1 MEISKESVVNL
12 EGNNEFVRV
21 YAKQYDKESRRLI
34 LEFTHNGE
42 LWEIP
47 SGTVARF
54 AMTKPDGEQILN
66 DAVVSENT
74 VEVELTY
81 QMLSAAGNARCEVQ
95 LYDNGTKEML
105 SSAVFDLV
113 VSRAAYSKDKV
124 ESSSEYQSFI
134 HALLEVD
141 VKLGEVE
148 QATDD
153 ANKAARMASTAAD
166 TANAAA
172 KSANT
177 AAGAANTAASAA
189 NSAAGTAQTQ
199 GNYAKTQG
207 DYAKAQGDRAK
218 SEADRL
224 EGVDAAALQEQLDA
238 LPGKYV
244 QLTNLTKL
252 TKEGLRMED
261 FPPGNYFALGEVA
274 NSLEDKPEG
283 VQLAQAFVTMY
294 WDYGTTGNTTKRIE
308 LLERVNGR
316 KWFKSYNGT
325 TWGSWFEYARKT
337 DVEPYTKLKEY
348 VSYEELGVEKTAS
361 YDEIFN
367 AMAYP
372 SVAVLIKD
380 PTEQP
385 ETPTS
390 PTRVG
395 TFRIVKH
402 SANRAD
408 FTFMD
413 SVSDGIARKWT
424 GQYNKNATPKWT
436 GWKELSFEGHNHN
449 GFEPIDVTGKTLD
462 IHSLTSQTPGIEWY
476 RCRTSAGAANIT
488 NIPVA
493 GQPFFLEKKVIRVG
507 SANGTDLVI
516 NFRFLSSSAK
526 KEYECWCTVSSTGAA
541 TWTEWKEQDS
551 GMETG
556 SWTPVLFGT
565 TTAGNPIYASRDGS
579 YMKIG
584 KMVVVYA
591 DVTVSSFGNAAGG
604 IRIKGL
610 PFPVAQYATG
620 AVGRVIGTV
629 SGVYVTTPV
638 LTPGEEIYF
647 YQKDPSKSDSTALEV
662 TQFNE
667 SLANCGFSRMTIVYW
682 TE

>member
-199 GNYAKTQG
+199 GDYAKTQG

-261 FPPGNYFALGEVA
+261 FSPGNYFALGEVA

-348 VSYEELGVEKTAS
+348 TNWTELGLEATATVEEIIEAMGNNSIAILDIYAQNSKKQYPAQYGLLTISKVRDDKVKLVFNTSTINTATTYIANYHKSS
-361 YDEIFN
+361 YGF
-367 AMAYP
+367 
-372 SVAVLIKD
+372 S
-380 PTEQP
+380 
-385 ETPTS
+385 
-390 PTRVG
+390 
-395 TFRIVKH
+395 
-402 SANRAD
+402 
-408 FTFMD
+408 
-413 SVSDGIARKWT
+413 
-424 GQYNKNATPKWT
+424 

-462 IHSLTSQTPGIEWY
+462 IQSLTSQTPGIEWY

-526 KEYECWCTVSSTGAA
+526 KEYECWCTVSSTGTA

-565 TTAGNPIYASRDGS
+565 TTAGNPTYVSRDGS

-604 IRIKGL
+604 VRVKGL

-629 SGVYVTTPV
+629 SGVYVTTPILV
-638 LTPGEEIYF
+638 PGEGIHF

>member
-21 YAKQYDKESRRLI
+21 YAKQYDKESRRLS

-199 GNYAKTQG
+199 GDYAKTQG

-252 TKEGLRMED
+252 TQEGLRMED
-261 FPPGNYFALGEVA
+261 FSPGNYFALGEVA

-348 VSYEELGVEKTAS
+348 TTWTDLGLTEAAS
-361 YDEIFN
+361 LQEIFSR
-367 AMAYP
+367 MASP
-372 SVAVLIKD
+372 SQAVLQLTKNNAGEEYPASFGLLLITKESD
-380 PTEQP
+380 YRSDLELNCHTTTEAK
-385 ETPTS
+385 T
-390 PTRVG
+390 
-395 TFRIVKH
+395 
-402 SANRAD
+402 
-408 FTFMD
+408 
-413 SVSDGIARKWT
+413 RKWVGSYHST
-424 GQYNKNATPKWT
+424 RGFS

-565 TTAGNPIYASRDGS
+565 TTAGNPTYVSRDGS

-604 IRIKGL
+604 VRIKGL